1 MGNLLGAPVTDKETH
16 RGVTKDEELK
26 FGVSS
31 MQGWRVHMEDAH
43 IAEGE
48 LYALEVDPTGKRT
61 KIPLKGHA
69 LFAVYDGHGGT
80 FAAIYSGSNF
90 LRVLS
95 KQSRFVQ
102 YAKMCASDSSNN
114 NRAGKMRIL
123 EQALKQAFVETDY
136 EIGLAIR
143 GKSHE
148 DANSPYH
155 EPPKVVATTPSSAT
169 IDSNPSDEASENESS
184 NHDPTSPAKA
194 TTPNSSGFNTP
205 NSKPAMAGAAMKA
218 ASDHLSAIEDEGDS
232 GTTTC
237 VVVVTPDS
245 IVCANAG
252 DSRAIFARRPESS
265 MPKTSSH
272 STSSNS
278 LGLNDST
285 DSALATTVGKAIPLS
300 FDHKPDDE
308 EEEKRIRNAGGYVT
322 GGRVEGDLAVSR
334 GLGDFRFKQMSV
346 VLNNTQLYPEVEN
359 SAAASVKVPAVASN
373 TAPTDMATD
382 DEDEGDNDEQAIPL
396 NDSMRS
402 KPLEF
407 PPGDQ
412 KVSPI
417 PDVTIHM
424 RNHERDEYVVVAC
437 DGIWDVVS
445 NQQCIS
451 ELDEIM
457 YAEGERDLGLVSEEV
472 RIVSKN
478 CMFFLGRYVVPCF
491 SVSLCSTALDS
502 IGGLCILVHLPL
514 DLALSNYSK
523 QILDT
528 CLRYGSKD
536 NMTAIVVQLPGC
548 EKSYADAA
556 KSAAKASSSETTEAD
571 KGKQEGVAGR
581 RRKREE
587 AMATAQQQQKGAEDH
602 AYVGATPYG
611 VSAPE

>member
-16 RGVTKDEELK
+16 RGTTKDEKLK
-26 FGVSS
+26 FGLSS

-48 LYALEVDPTGKRT
+48 LYALEVDPADSSKTI
-61 KIPLKGHA
+61 KIPLEGHS

-80 FAAIYSGSNF
+80 FAAIYSGNNF
-90 LRVLS
+90 LRILS
-95 KQSRFVQ
+95 KQSKFVK
-102 YAKMCASDSSNN
+102 YAKMCASGSSNN
-114 NRAGKMRIL
+114 RAAKMRVL

-143 GKSHE
+143 GKSHA

-155 EPPKVVATTPSSAT
+155 DPPKVHATTPSYPT
-169 IDSNPSDEASENESS
+169 LDSNPSDEASENDAT
-184 NHDPTSPAKA
+184 NHGQQNNNANHNP
-194 TTPNSSGFNTP
+194 TTPIT
-205 NSKPAMAGAAMKA
+205 KPAMAGAAMKA

-237 VVVVTPDS
+237 VVVITPDS

-252 DSRAIFARRPESS
+252 DSRAVFARRPEA
-265 MPKTSSH
+265 PT
-272 STSSNS
+272 T
-278 LGLNDST
+278 GST
-285 DSALATTVGKAIPLS
+285 DLTATTVGKAIPLS

-308 EEEKRIRNAGGYVT
+308 EEEKRVRNAGGYVS

-346 VLNNTQLYPEVEN
+346 VLNNTQLYPDEDT
-359 SAAASVKVPAVASN
+359 AAAATATTAASSTTTGGN
-373 TAPTDMATD
+373 AAEMATD
-382 DEDEGDNDEQAIPL
+382 DEGSASAVDDQAIPL
-396 NDSMRS
+396 NDSMVS

-424 RNHERDEYVVVAC
+424 RNHIRDEYVVVAC

-445 NQQCIS
+445 NQQCIQ

-457 YAEGERDLGLVSEEV
+457 YTEGERDLGLVSEE
-472 RIVSKN
+472 
-478 CMFFLGRYVVPCF
+478 
-491 SVSLCSTALDS
+491 
-502 IGGLCILVHLPL
+502 
-514 DLALSNYSK
+514 
-523 QILDT
+523 ILDT

-548 EKSYADAA
+548 EKSYAAA
-556 KSAAKASSSETTEAD
+556 TEKASSSSSITAEAH
-571 KGKQEGVAGR
+571 KPEGVAGR

-587 AMATAQQQQKGAEDH
+587 AMSAAQQQQNVGGETH
-602 AYVGATPYG
+602 TNYVGGTPYG

>member
-16 RGVTKDEELK
+16 RGTTKDEQLK
-26 FGVSS
+26 YGLSS

-48 LYALEVDPTGKRT
+48 LYALEIDPKDSSKNI
-61 KIPLKGHA
+61 KIPLEGHS

-80 FAAIYSGSNF
+80 FAAIYSGNNF
-90 LRVLS
+90 LRILS
-95 KQSRFVQ
+95 KQSKFVQ
-102 YAKMCASDSSNN
+102 YAKMCTSSNV
-114 NRAGKMRIL
+114 NRAAKMRVL

-143 GKSHE
+143 GKSHV

-155 EPPKVVATTPSSAT
+155 APPKIIPTPLASPK
-169 IDSNPSDEASENESS
+169 IDTNPSDEASENDST
-184 NHDPTSPAKA
+184 NNPTNAEA
-194 TTPNSSGFNTP
+194 NA
-205 NSKPAMAGAAMKA
+205 AMAGAAMKA

-232 GTTTC
+232 GTTSC
-237 VVVVTPDS
+237 VVMITPDS

-252 DSRAIFARRPESS
+252 DSRAVFARRPETPASS
-265 MPKTSSH
+265 DSSD
-272 STSSNS
+272 T
-278 LGLNDST
+278 GQT
-285 DSALATTVGKAIPLS
+285 TTVGKAIPLS

-308 EEEKRIRNAGGYVT
+308 EEEKRVRNAGGYVT

-334 GLGDFRFKQMSV
+334 GLGDFRFKQMAV
-346 VLNNTQLYPEVEN
+346 VLNNTQLYP
-359 SAAASVKVPAVASN
+359 
-373 TAPTDMATD
+373 
-382 DEDEGDNDEQAIPL
+382 DEDASATTATTKTGDNETNADDDGPAITL
-396 NDSMRS
+396 TDSMVT

-417 PDVTIHM
+417 PDVTVHT
-424 RNHERDEYVVVAC
+424 RNHDRDEYVVVAC

-445 NQQCIS
+445 NQQCIA

-457 YAEGERDLGLVSEEV
+457 YAEGERDLGLVSEE
-472 RIVSKN
+472 
-478 CMFFLGRYVVPCF
+478 
-491 SVSLCSTALDS
+491 
-502 IGGLCILVHLPL
+502 
-514 DLALSNYSK
+514 
-523 QILDT
+523 ILDT

-548 EKSYADAA
+548 EKSYAAA
-556 KSAAKASSSETTEAD
+556 AEKASSSTSAAD
-571 KGKQEGVAGR
+571 EVHKPEGVAGR

-587 AMATAQQQQKGAEDH
+587 AMSAAQQQQMVGGETHSNYAGAS
-602 AYVGATPYG
+602 PYG

>member
-16 RGVTKDEELK
+16 RGVTKDEQLK
-26 FGVSS
+26 FGLSS

-48 LYALEVDPTGKRT
+48 VYALEADGT
-61 KIPLKGHA
+61 KIPLVGHA

-80 FAAIYSGSNF
+80 FAAIYSGNNF

-95 KQSRFVQ
+95 KQSKFVQ
-102 YAKMCASDSSNN
+102 YAKMCAANNNNNN
-114 NRAGKMRIL
+114 NRTAKMRVL

-143 GKSHE
+143 GKSHA

-155 EPPKVVATTPSSAT
+155 TSAATVSAPIQVQAVHS
-169 IDSNPSDEASENESS
+169 IDSVPSDEDSENDHRNS
-184 NHDPTSPAKA
+184 H
-194 TTPNSSGFNTP
+194 TTPNA
-205 NSKPAMAGAAMKA
+205 KPAMAGAAMKA

-232 GTTTC
+232 GTTSC
-237 VVVVTPDS
+237 VVVMTPDS

-252 DSRAIFARRPESS
+252 DSRAVFARRPEAL
-265 MPKTSSH
+265 
-272 STSSNS
+272 SSNS
-278 LGLNDST
+278 NNNNSSSNSNSNDSINLNDST
-285 DSALATTVGKAIPLS
+285 DSGNGQSTTTVGKAIPLS

-308 EEEKRIRNAGGYVT
+308 EEEKRVRNAGGYVT

-346 VLNNTQLYPEVEN
+346 VLNNTQLYPDEEEDKAAT
-359 SAAASVKVPAVASN
+359 AAA
-373 TAPTDMATD
+373 TATFVNKPTDMATD
-382 DEDEGDNDEQAIPL
+382 DEGDSADESETNNQSIPL
-396 NDSMRS
+396 NDSMLS

-417 PDVTIHM
+417 PDVTTYL

-437 DGIWDVVS
+437 DGIWDVMS
-445 NQQCIS
+445 NQQCVA

-457 YAEGERDLGLVSEEV
+457 YAEGERDLGLVSEE
-472 RIVSKN
+472 
-478 CMFFLGRYVVPCF
+478 
-491 SVSLCSTALDS
+491 
-502 IGGLCILVHLPL
+502 
-514 DLALSNYSK
+514 
-523 QILDT
+523 ILDA

-536 NMTAIVVQLPGC
+536 NMTAIVIELPGC
-548 EKSYADAA
+548 EKSYTDAS
-556 KSAAKASSSETTEAD
+556 KSVTKASSSSSSDESA
-571 KGKQEGVAGR
+571 GVAGR

-587 AMATAQQQQKGAEDH
+587 AMSAQMNQQQNHQQGGVGGSGGGDNHNYAGGA
-602 AYVGATPYG
+602 PSYG
-611 VSAPE
+611 GSAPE

>member
-16 RGVTKDEELK
+16 RGVTKDEKLK
-26 FGVSS
+26 FGLSS

-48 LYALEVDPTGKRT
+48 LYALEVDNNGGKGT
-61 KIPLKGHA
+61 KIPLPGHS

-80 FAAIYSGSNF
+80 FAAIYSGNNF

-95 KQSRFVQ
+95 KQRKFVQ
-102 YAKMCASDSSNN
+102 YAKMCASESTNSSNS
-114 NRAGKMRIL
+114 NRATKMRIL

-136 EIGLAIR
+136 EIGLAVR
-143 GKSHE
+143 GKSHA

-155 EPPKVVATTPSSAT
+155 DPPNINTAGSTTT
-169 IDSNPSDEASENESS
+169 ISSNPSDEASENDSTS
-184 NHDPTSPAKA
+184 NDRKTQTTTNNPPTPSR
-194 TTPNSSGFNTP
+194 
-205 NSKPAMAGAAMKA
+205 PAMAGAAMKA

-232 GTTTC
+232 GTTSC
-237 VVVVTPDS
+237 VVVITPDS

-252 DSRAIFARRPESS
+252 DSRAVFARRPEAAPSFS
-265 MPKTSSH
+265 
-272 STSSNS
+272 SSNTNNTGGNVVS
-278 LGLNDST
+278 N
-285 DSALATTVGKAIPLS
+285 VGKAIPLS

-308 EEEKRIRNAGGYVT
+308 EEEKRVKNAGGYVT

-346 VLNNTQLYPEVEN
+346 VLNNTQLYPDDDG
-359 SAAASVKVPAVASN
+359 AAEGSTESSSSNAPASDN
-373 TAPTDMATD
+373 APTDMATD
-382 DEDEGDNDEQAIPL
+382 DEGEGNNDQTILL

-407 PPGDQ
+407 APGEQ

-424 RNHERDEYVVVAC
+424 RNHDRDEYVVVAC

-457 YAEGERDLGLVSEEV
+457 YAEGERDLGLVSEE
-472 RIVSKN
+472 
-478 CMFFLGRYVVPCF
+478 
-491 SVSLCSTALDS
+491 
-502 IGGLCILVHLPL
+502 
-514 DLALSNYSK
+514 
-523 QILDT
+523 ILDT

-536 NMTAIVVQLPGC
+536 NMTAIVIQLPGC
-548 EKSYADAA
+548 EKSYAEAS
-556 KSAAKASSSETTEAD
+556 KSATTKGSSETSPAKSTA
-571 KGKQEGVAGR
+571 QEGVAGR

-587 AMATAQQQQKGAEDH
+587 AMSAAQQQQRGNEGSDH
-602 AYVGATPYG
+602 HTYIGG